1 MLAMQAEAAEWQ
13 AKALR
18 MEAEALKNAHKNDVL
33 ANSIRQ
39 APAKSVAAKPEL
51 LVVKEQPT
59 EPEAHFRG
67 TPPPWTAFAFIHD
80 RYTGDGQ
87 CSGCSYEGQLMSSA
101 GEEPHCGWCWVD
113 FCTKAGYN
121 MSHIKKLDKLGV
133 PAKEVKE
140 LDSAAR
146 SSKADPKPAD
156 SATGSSKTR
165 PRLAIRL
172 LGIPKRTLTD
182 AGKKMEGDAGG
193 KSKADPE
200 AGAKKTKKA
209 DASEEEAGAK
219 KTKKTKR
226 EKVKGGKKKKTK
238 KKQTSSSSSST
249 SSSSLRPRRS
259 SPKWQEIRRLSLHLR
274 PRRSRPHW
282 HKMLSN
288 ASIQSATSQRRKILE
303 LEGTAVD
310 CAQIFWQTRSPS
322 KAFGIGTRRST
333 DSRRTGGGGSTIT
346 SSSMVVAARNG
357 PWMIIRTWIE
367 VVARSTWFH
376 ERLKW
381 WRRWHM
387 NWRCFN

>member
-39 APAKSVAAKPEL
+39 APAKSVALKPEL

-87 CSGCSYEGQLMSSA
+87 CSGCSYEGQLMRSA
-101 GEEPHCGWCWVD
+101 REEPHCGWCWVD

-193 KSKADPE
+193 KSKADAE
-200 AGAKKTKKA
+200 AGVKKTKKA

-219 KTKKTKR
+219 KTKETKR

-249 SSSSLRPRRS
+249 SSSSSSAEGKQSKVARDSTALSASSAKKKQTSLAQDVVKCKHPKCNFPAKRDPGSRGHCCGLCADFLADQITLQGLWDRDEEINRFSKNRR
-259 SPKWQEIRRLSLHLR
+259 RRLYNHLIV
-274 PRRSRPHW
+274 H
-282 HKMLSN
+282 
-288 ASIQSATSQRRKILE
+288 
-303 LEGTAVD
+303 
-310 CAQIFWQTRSPS
+310 
-322 KAFGIGTRRST
+322 
-333 DSRRTGGGGSTIT
+333 GGGCTQWTMDDNSD
-346 SSSMVVAARNG
+346 MD
-357 PWMIIRTWIE
+357 
-367 VVARSTWFH
+367 
-376 ERLKW
+376 
-381 WRRWHM
+381 
-387 NWRCFN
+387 